1 MWVMFYF
8 FKTGMKNPQHLIS
21 IRIAKQN
28 LVDFFLS
35 GRAWLVMDK
44 NTIPAADESSTNFQ
58 RKHKHWKL
66 NKGKIIFE
74 GTDDGML
81 WAAQMSVCI
90 KQSWLESLT
99 ILLISSDAKANKG
112 PYCEKNPE
120 GFNLILISIRRKFLF
135 LQSTADLCDEELMS
149 SLLMKKILYNEILV
163 HWRYGGKILWI
174 FSGRHVN
181 FSNLML

>member
-1 MWVMFYF
+1 
-8 FKTGMKNPQHLIS
+8 
-21 IRIAKQN
+21 
-28 LVDFFLS
+28 
-35 GRAWLVMDK
+35 
-44 NTIPAADESSTNFQ
+44 
-58 RKHKHWKL
+58 
-66 NKGKIIFE
+66 
-74 GTDDGML
+74 ML

-163 HWRYGGKILWI
+163 H
-174 FSGRHVN
+174 
-181 FSNLML
+181 